1 MGLLSVKLF
10 IYGAGGAGLET
21 YDLVSRNETIRSR
34 YTGICFV
41 DDFAVE
47 SGYYG
52 TKRIHFTS
60 CKVYSGDEN
69 SEFII
74 AAGEPAVRKLLYEKV
89 KSAGYSLATLID
101 ETAIISDTAV
111 IGEGSIIQAHAVI
124 SSEAAIK
131 ENCFLMLQTIVGHH
145 AVMESHCVASPKASV
160 GGHSHVGEETFL
172 GLGSSMMQGVNIG
185 SKAIVGLG
193 SMVFKNVEDGATVI
207 GNPARVTKGNS
218 EHKVFSK

>member
-1 MGLLSVKLF
+1 MKLF

-21 YDLVSRNETIRSR
+21 YDLVGRNETIRSR
-34 YTGICFV
+34 YTGIYFV
-41 DDFAVE
+41 DDFAEE

-52 TKRIHFTS
+52 TERIHFTS
-60 CKVYSGDEN
+60 CSEYSGNEK

-74 AAGEPAVRKLLYEKV
+74 AAGEPSARKLLYGKV
-89 KSAGYSLATLID
+89 KSAGYSLTTLID
-101 ETAIISDTAV
+101 ETAVLSNTAV

-124 SSEAAIK
+124 SSEAVIK

-145 AVMESHCVASPKASV
+145 AVMESHCVASPKATV
-160 GGHSHVGEETFL
+160 GGYSHVGTEAFL

-185 SKAIVGLG
+185 DKAIVGLG
-193 SMVFKNVEDGATVI
+193 SMVFKDVEDGTTVI

-218 EHKVFSK
+218 EHKVFYK